1 MRISDWSSDVCS
13 SDLHAVLPTKLPLE
27 EFYRELVM
35 TQRVLNM
42 KHLGWRGLRGAA
54 ANAARLALRGQT
66 NFLRMLWKFNG
77 VYNADPQIGRA
88 ACRERVGPYV
98 LNQVVAVYLKKKHKK
113 TQKNK

>member
-42 KHLGWRGLRGAA
+42 KHLGWRGLRGTA

-66 NFLRMLWKFNG
+66 NFLRMRWKVNG
-77 VYNADPQIGRA
+77 VYNAPLLTRPA
-88 ACRERVGPYV
+88 ARRVGKECDSTCRFRWSAY
-98 LNQVVAVYLKKKHKK
+98 H
-113 TQKNK
+113 